1 MKEAYAVRRTV
12 PPSAE
17 IEARIEQLLAVG
29 VGDNPRESLSELA
42 KLGARLIIQ
51 RAVEDEFDAWLG
63 RARYERRP
71 EHQRGLRNYGEGLRN
86 GFRPRTVQTAE
97 GELEIE
103 IPQVREAAETF
114 ASKLFPRTPKLIRTE
129 PLKALVIG
137 AFVRG
142 LSMRDVES
150 LCEQAGLGKLSK
162 STASRMCEELRA
174 RFEAFKRRSLYDVN
188 LVALFLDATFISV
201 RRSGPKEGVLV
212 AWGFTDAGERILLA
226 VSLGMRESYE
236 DWLSL
241 GRDLI
246 ARGLGAPMLIVADG
260 APGLIKAIEQCWP
273 ASDRQRCCV
282 HRARN
287 LYSKLPERERER
299 VKHAYWQAL
308 DDAINPND
316 AKQRLQALAGQLDK
330 EGFTAAS
337 KCLADDLDA
346 LVVHLRYPPRHR
358 RRWRST
364 NLLERSL
371 GEVKRRTK
379 VMGRF
384 PGEDSCLTLVWAVL
398 DLLIT
403 HQTNGIH
410 FNELDRQRLRR
421 LRYEG
426 SEQTIPEEVTAA

>member
-1 MKEAYAVRRTV
+1 MRRTV

-17 IEARIEQLLAVG
+17 IEAQIDELLAVG
-29 VGDNPRESLSELA
+29 VGDNPRESLSVLA
-42 KLGARLIIQ
+42 RLGARLIIQ
-51 RAVEDEFDAWLG
+51 RAVEDEFDGWLG
-63 RARYERRP
+63 RARYEHRP
-71 EHQRGLRNYGEGLRN
+71 AYQRGLRNYESGLRN

-97 GELEIE
+97 GELEVQ

-114 ASKLFPRTPKLIRTE
+114 ASKLFPRTPKLLRTE

-162 STASRMCEELRA
+162 STASRMCEELKE
-174 RFEAFKRRSLYDVN
+174 RFERFKRRSLYDIN

-201 RRSGPKEGVLV
+201 RPSGPKEGVLV
-212 AWGFTDAGERILLA
+212 AWGFTEAGERVLLA
-226 VSLGMRESYE
+226 VTLGMRESYE
-236 DWLSL
+236 DWQAL

-246 ARGLGAPMLIVADG
+246 GRGLAAPMLIVADG
-260 APGLIKAIEQCWP
+260 APGLIKAIEHCWP

-287 LYSKLPERERER
+287 LYAKLPERERER

-308 DDAINPND
+308 DDAINVRD
-316 AKQRLQALAGQLDK
+316 GKQRLQALVDELDK
-330 EGFTAAS
+330 GGFTAAS

-346 LVVHLRYPPRHR
+346 LIVHLRYPTRHR

-410 FNELDRQRLRR
+410 FTQLDRQRLTR
-421 LRYEG
+421 LSDTHTPSAHED
-426 SEQTIPEEVTAA
+426 VAA

>member
-29 VGDNPRESLSELA
+29 VGENPRESLSELA

-71 EHQRGLRNYGEGLRN
+71 DYQRGLCNFGEGYRN
-86 GFRPRTVQTAE
+86 GYRPRTVQTAE
-97 GELEIE
+97 GELQIE
-103 IPQVREAAETF
+103 IPQVRQAAETF
-114 ASKLFPRTPKLIRTE
+114 ASKLFPRTPKLLRTE

-162 STASRMCEELRA
+162 TTASRMCEELRE
-174 RFEAFKRRSLYDVN
+174 RFAAFQRRDLYDIR
-188 LVALFLDATFISV
+188 LVALFLDATFIAV
-201 RRSGPKEGVLV
+201 RPDGPKEGVQV
-212 AWGFTDAGERILLA
+212 AWGFTEDGERVLLA
-226 VSLGMRESYE
+226 VSLGMRESFE
-236 DWLSL
+236 DWQTL

-260 APGLIKAIEQCWP
+260 APGLTKAIEQCWP

-308 DDAINPND
+308 DDAINDRD
-316 AKQRLQALAGQLDK
+316 AKQRLQALVDQLDQ
-330 EGFTAAS
+330 EGFTAAAR
-337 KCLADDLDA
+337 CLADDLDA
-346 LVVHLRYPPRHR
+346 LVVHLRYPLRHR

-384 PGEDSCLTLVWAVL
+384 PGESSCLTLVWAVL

-403 HQTNGIH
+403 HQTNGIN
-410 FNELDRQRLRR
+410 FNALDRQRLKRI
-421 LRYEG
+421 RYQGTE
-426 SEQTIPEEVTAA
+426 EEIPKEVTAA